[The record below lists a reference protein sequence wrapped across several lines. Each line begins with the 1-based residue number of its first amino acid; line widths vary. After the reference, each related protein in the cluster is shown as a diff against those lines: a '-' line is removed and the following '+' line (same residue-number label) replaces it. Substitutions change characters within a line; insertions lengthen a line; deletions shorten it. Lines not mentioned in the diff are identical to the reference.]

1 MVAERHAQQ
10 LLPARALADGRAGA
24 GADARQRARGGDA
37 RHFLEGRVDDE
48 QEAEQRGHRVAGQ
61 AEDRCLADAADDQGA
76 PRTQLQF
83 PGVGF
88 GGQCHALVVHG
99 L

>member
-10 LLPARALADGRAGA
+10 FLPARALADGGPGA
-24 GADARQRARGGDA
+24 GADARQRAWIGVA
-37 RHFLEGRVDDE
+37 RHFLEGGVDDE
-48 QEAEQRGHRVAGQ
+48 QEAEQRCHRVAGQ

-76 PRTQLQF
+76 SRTQLQF

-88 GGQCHALVVHG
+88 GG
-99 L
+99 

>member
-10 LLPARALADGRAGA
+10 LLPTRALADGRAGA
-24 GADARQRARGGDA
+24 GADARQRARIDDA
-37 RHFLEGRVDDE
+37 RHFLEGGVDDE
-48 QEAEQRGHRVAGQ
+48 QEAEQRRHRVAGQ

-76 PRTQLQF
+76 SWAQLQF
-83 PGVGF
+83 PGMGF
-88 GGQCHALVVHG
+88 GGQRHVLVVHG